1 MIFEINT
8 RIARMIR
15 RTGRDDG
22 FSMLPAMTAV
32 FVGSLISMGAWT
44 AANSDVKLQQVDR
57 YGKRAFTA
65 AQTGLADYVQHL
77 ASDSSYWSYCD
88 VPPASA
94 DPGAVNDS
102 DIGAVGHTTR
112 RWEPGSA
119 DETLNYQYSIDLIPT
134 NGYNKCKAESNRA
147 LTMINQST
155 GSFRVRVT
163 GRAGQPVP
171 NTATIAPD
179 PAAPNT
185 FVARTAA
192 SVEQWRQR
200 RWKKRSIVVDF
211 RRRGFLDFAYFTDKE
226 SQDPALHGVSP
237 TWAAANCNLYYRDGR
252 PSKST
257 VIGGNTVYC
266 TEIRFASFDDIR
278 GPFHTNDSIYADSGA
293 TFGKVGMNDRIEV
306 SDPTNC
312 WIRNQARSGCG
323 NQAGVNFVGT
333 VARGAAAPELQ
344 LPMANEDL
352 LTYSADEYNGKRYY
366 GATKILLKTGGKMDV
381 TNNGTTTTD
390 VNFPGSGVIYVSAK
404 VGCVEYDVQRN
415 YHFPAACGSVEVQG
429 TYDRPLTIAA
439 ENDIIITEDLEALDS
454 AADAVLGLIA
464 NSYVRVRHYVN
475 NDQNA
480 NIPFDSCTN
489 RYSGQPRVNKIE
501 AAVLALQHS
510 FVVDNYACGSS
521 LGTLTVN
528 GALTQNYRG
537 TVGRGSGSSANGYSK
552 DYNYD
557 YRLRYLTPPY
567 FLTPS
572 LSGWR
577 ISRYREQVPACACND
592 G

>member
-1 MIFEINT
+1 MISELKTHIS
-8 RIARMIR
+8 RLA
-15 RTGRDDG
+15 GRAGREGG

-44 AANSDVKLQQVDR
+44 AAHSDVKLQQTDR
-57 YGKRAFTA
+57 YSKRAFAA
-65 AQTGLADYVQHL
+65 AQSGLADYVQHL
-77 ASDSSYWSYCD
+77 ATDSSYWSYCD
-88 VPPASA
+88 QPPASA
-94 DPGAVNDS
+94 DPGAVNDT
-102 DIGAVGHTTR
+102 DIGSTGHTKR
-112 RWEPGSA
+112 RWLPGST
-119 DETLNYQYSIDLIPT
+119 DETLSYQYTIDMIPT
-134 NGYNKCKAESNRA
+134 NGYSKCKAENNRA
-147 LTMINQST
+147 LTMISQST
-155 GSFRVRVT
+155 GSFKVRVT

-179 PAAPNT
+179 PAQPNT
-185 FVARTAA
+185 FVAKTAA
-192 SVEQWRQR
+192 TIEQWRQK
-200 RWKKRSIVVDF
+200 RWKKRSVVVDF

-226 SQDPALHGVSP
+226 GQDPTLHGVSP

-252 PSKST
+252 PTKST
-257 VIGGNTVYC
+257 VISGNTVRC

-278 GPFHTNDSIYADSGA
+278 GPFHTNDSMYADSGA
-293 TFGKVGMNDRIEV
+293 TFGNTGKNDRIEI

-312 WIRNQARSGCG
+312 WIRNAAQSGCG
-323 NQAGVNFVGT
+323 NGSGVVFNGT

-344 LPMANEDL
+344 LPSANEDL
-352 LTYSADEYNGKRYY
+352 LTYSSEEYGGKRYY
-366 GATKILLKTGGKMDV
+366 GATKITLKTGGLMDV
-381 TNNGTTTTD
+381 TNNGGTATN
-390 VNFPGSGVIYVSAK
+390 VPFPTNGVIYVSAK

-439 ENDIIITEDLEALDS
+439 ENDIIIVEDLEALDS
-454 AADAVLGLIA
+454 APDAVLGLIA

-475 NDQNA
+475 NDNLA
-480 NIPFDSCTN
+480 NVPYDSCTN

-501 AAVLALQHS
+501 AAILALQHS

-537 TVGRGSGSSANGYSK
+537 TVGRGSGSSSNGYQK

-557 YRLRYLTPPY
+557 YRLRYLTPPF